1 MIREKI
7 IISFLGIV
15 VSALVIEAFPET
27 IQSFTNSNG
36 NHSDIVSLNNNDYKK
51 TMVSDT
57 NVIPL
62 SINGWGKDIFYD
74 RTNIYNSWFQLTGI
88 TRFENG
94 YKAIVNGQIVHE
106 LNRVRGFTVKNI
118 TKSKVV
124 LVRDQYRVI
133 LKLGK

>member
-15 VSALVIEAFPET
+15 VSALVIEAFPAI

-57 NVIPL
+57 NAIPL
-62 SINGWGKDIFYD
+62 SINSWGKDIFYD

-88 TRFENG
+88 TRFENE

-106 LNRVRGFTVKNI
+106 LNRVRGFTVKTI

>member
-15 VSALVIEAFPET
+15 VSALVIEAFPAI

-57 NVIPL
+57 NAIPL
-62 SINGWGKDIFYD
+62 SINSWGKDIFYD

>member
-7 IISFLGIV
+7 IIGFLGIV
-15 VSALVIEAFPET
+15 ISALVVEAFPSI
-27 IQSFTNSNG
+27 IQSFTNSNE
-36 NHSDIVSLNNNDYKK
+36 NNSDIASSHKNDYRKSID
-51 TMVSDT
+51 SDT
-57 NVIPL
+57 NAIPL
-62 SINGWGKDIFYD
+62 SINEWGKDIFYD

-88 TRFENG
+88 TQFENG

-106 LNRVRGFTVKNI
+106 LNRVRGFTVKTI

>member
-15 VSALVIEAFPET
+15 VLALVIEAFPAI
-27 IQSFTNSNG
+27 IQSFTNSNE
-36 NHSDIVSLNNNDYKK
+36 NHSDIASSHNNDYRKSI
-51 TMVSDT
+51 VSDT
-57 NVIPL
+57 NAIPL
-62 SINGWGKDIFYD
+62 SINEWGKDIFYD

-88 TRFENG
+88 TQFENG

-106 LNRVRGFTVKNI
+106 LNRVRGFTVKTI

>member
-15 VSALVIEAFPET
+15 VSALVIEAFPAI

-57 NVIPL
+57 NAIPL
-62 SINGWGKDIFYD
+62 SINSWGKDIFYD

-106 LNRVRGFTVKNI
+106 LNRVRGFTVKTI

>member
-15 VSALVIEAFPET
+15 VSALVIEAFPAI

-57 NVIPL
+57 NAIPL
-62 SINGWGKDIFYD
+62 SINSWGKDIFYD

-88 TRFENG
+88 MRFENG

>member
-15 VSALVIEAFPET
+15 VSALVIEAFPAI

-57 NVIPL
+57 NAIPL
-62 SINGWGKDIFYD
+62 SINSWGKDIFYD
-74 RTNIYNSWFQLTGI
+74 RTNIYNSWLQLTGI

-106 LNRVRGFTVKNI
+106 LNRVRGFTVKTI

>member
-15 VSALVIEAFPET
+15 VSALVIEAFPAI

-57 NVIPL
+57 NAIPL
-62 SINGWGKDIFYD
+62 SINSWGKDIFYD

-106 LNRVRGFTVKNI
+106 LNRVRGFTVKTI

-133 LKLGK
+133 LKMGK

>member
-15 VSALVIEAFPET
+15 VSALVIEAFPAI
-27 IQSFTNSNG
+27 IQSFTNLNG

-57 NVIPL
+57 NAIPL

-106 LNRVRGFTVKNI
+106 LNRVRGFTVKTI